1 MGREKDLDF
10 IDVFGFKFL
19 FLLNGIFVKYSFLEG
34 FFTVFIYTADIC
46 FWLLFEVVMFFA
58 VVLICIKICAV
69 ILCVVITCSGAILE

>member
-10 IDVFGFKFL
+10 IDVFLFKFL
-19 FLLNGIFVKYSFLEG
+19 FLLNGIFVKYSSI
-34 FFTVFIYTADIC
+34 FTVFIYTVDIC

-69 ILCVVITCSGAILE
+69 ILCVVITCSGAILK